1 MFYLCYLYYLRI
13 LIFVSVFLITFASL
27 SLSVGPFYCLSF
39 FDCRLLNTNLVSS
52 NFSSLHLYIATKIT
66 NHKHVMRDL
75 SIHDFKLKHP
85 DCTSSIYN
93 QACHVIFGDLNILRN
108 TFVTKSVE
116 VSWDQILF
124 SPRVYVHFC
133 GFSRSDYAGQ
143 NIFLTENYSS

>member
-39 FDCRLLNTNLVSS
+39 DCRLLNTNLVSS

-66 NHKHVMRDL
+66 NYKHVMRDL
-75 SIHDFKLKHP
+75 SIHAFKFKHP

-124 SPRVYVHFC
+124 IPRVYVHFC
-133 GFSRSDYAGQ
+133 GFSRSDYGGQ